1 MQIKNQ
7 ICLNKYDV
15 TIVDAKP
22 EQEEIYRNL
31 VNLQFHDLSE
41 FRDSFDILEDGRFE
55 WTFPGCFKSN
65 NEHHHPLLI
74 LYKDRIVEFLIF
86 SVFNGKHPEVDFQLV
101 EMFVLKMYR
110 KKRIGKKIIEIIFD
124 NYKGKYHLD
133 VSKKNIPAIKFWEK
147 LLKQHSHQIFKKPFE
162 DEGNKYTNH
171 IFVV

>member
-1 MQIKNQ
+1 MQIKSQ

-55 WTFPGCFKSN
+55 WTFSDCFKPN

-74 LYKDRIVEFLIF
+74 LCKDRIVGFLIF

-110 KKRIGKKIIEIIFD
+110 KKGVGKQVIEIIFD

-133 VSKKNIPAIKFWEK
+133 VSEKNIPAIKFWEK
-147 LLKQHSHQIFKKPFE
+147 LIEKHSNQIFKKPFK
-162 DEGNKYTNH
+162 DEGNKYINY
-171 IFVV
+171 IFVI